1 MDTSQGFERGT
12 QAADFD
18 PQAGAMG
25 FIAEFQ
31 AKRLGNEDFPG
42 HIGWPGFGQCSCEGE
57 EDRALR

>member
-18 PQAGAMG
+18 PQPGAMG

-31 AKRLGNEDFPG
+31 AKRPRNEDFPG
-42 HIGWPGFGQCSCEGE
+42 HIGRPGLGQ
-57 EDRALR
+57 